1 MATAQDQVVI
11 ASLRAQTA
19 PPVVPIPNLIEVQ
32 TESYRQFLEDGL
44 TELFQTFSP
53 IEDFTGNISLEFL
66 EHELGEPKFL
76 LEDCRERDITY
87 ERPLRAK
94 VRLVTKETGEI
105 RESEVYMGEIPC
117 MTPKGTFLIN
127 EAERVVVNQLARSP
141 GVYFSDQ
148 IDFSGRQL
156 FSAQLIP
163 TEGVWVEFEAD
174 ASDVISVKIGQ
185 TRKFPATTLLRAMN
199 YFADPDEENPI
210 ECGNDAQILELFG
223 EHVSLKTPTVDDL
236 VGLVSVRDVLD
247 SDGKLIVGAYRTID
261 DAQAS
266 RIAAMKPKKFDALK
280 VGRYIAETMAEDPAH
295 AEVEALY
302 DIYKKIRPGDAPTE
316 EGARSLVHSMFFD
329 NKRYDLDR
337 VGRYKL
343 NIKLGVNLPLEQR
356 GLTKHDVI
364 AIVRYLVGLG
374 EGKEGYDVDDI
385 DHLENKR
392 IRGVGELLLNQFR
405 VGFLR
410 MERVARERMTSMDPD
425 KLSAQ
430 AIISIKPI
438 TAAVRS
444 FFGSGQLSQFMD
456 EVNPLSEL
464 THKRRLSAL
473 GPGGL
478 SRQSAKLEVRD
489 VHESHYGRICP
500 IETPEGPN
508 IGLVGALAVQAK
520 LDEFGFLMTPY
531 RKVKD
536 GRVTEEIVYLNAE
549 EERRYNIAPADT
561 QTGANGKFLEER
573 VICRG
578 ARGGYPRL
586 PVTQVD
592 LMDVSSR
599 QLFSAAT
606 SLIPFLENDDPIRGL
621 MGSNM
626 QRQAVPLVQSQSPL
640 IHTGMEERIAK
651 DSRTLI
657 VAEEGGRVEEADAS
671 HVVIKRRTGEV
682 DEYRLLKF
690 VRTNQATCTNH
701 HPLVKPGQRVKKGDV
716 IADGS
721 STRYG
726 ELALG
731 RDLNV
736 VYIPW
741 RGYNYED
748 AIILSDRLVR
758 DDVLTSIHIEKY
770 ETEARDTKLGP
781 EEITPDIPNV
791 GDEARKYLDDNG
803 IIIPGA
809 EVRAEDILVGKVAPK
824 GQSELT
830 AEEKLVIA
838 IFGKK
843 AEEMRDV
850 SLRLPHGEKG
860 KVVGVRVFS
869 RFRYVCESCG
879 AVFHCGRPP
888 ESTGCGL
895 CGGKLKRDLGDELPA
910 GVNQLVRVYVAQR
923 RKVMIGDKLAGRHG
937 NKGVIAK
944 ILPMED
950 MPFMA
955 DGTPCDVILNPL
967 GVPSRMNVGQILEA
981 HMGLVAEEL
990 GVRFCSPV
998 FQGFHESEVYR
1009 YMAAL
1014 ADARA
1019 ARAIKAFVEDELVRV
1034 IDGESVRVA
1043 IDLPDAITTENLHD
1057 LLRDGASSDD
1067 LVAASEANVAALTSA
1082 LKKELARIRPEELD
1096 LVCEI
1101 INYDGSGNGSTQAK
1115 IDAVLAKAMKVG
1127 RDRGGILRE
1136 NGRCEVRDGFTGEML
1151 HQSVMVGSAYLLK
1164 LNHLVEDKIHARS
1177 TGPYSLVTQQP
1188 LGGKAQFGGQRFGEM
1203 EVWALEAYGAA
1214 HALQEMLTIKSD
1226 DVVGRVKTYES
1237 IVKGESIGDP
1247 GVPESFF
1254 ILVKELESLG
1264 LRITAE
1270 RPDGSEF
1277 EIKDIDEDFT
1287 ATR

>member
-1 MATAQDQVVI
+1 MASAPEQVVI
-11 ASLRAQTA
+11 ESRRALQA
-19 PPVVPIPNLIEVQ
+19 PPVVDLPNLIEIQ
-32 TESYRQFLEDGL
+32 TESYQRFLDEGL
-44 TELFQTFSP
+44 AELFRTFSP

-66 EHELGEPKFL
+66 EYELGDAKYPLDE
-76 LEDCRERDITY
+76 CRERDITY
-87 ERPLRAK
+87 ERPLHAK

-105 RESEVYMGEIPC
+105 RESEVYLGEIPC

-127 EAERVVVNQLARSP
+127 EAERVVVSQLARSP
-141 GVYFSDQ
+141 GVYFSDT

-174 ASDVISVKIGQ
+174 ANDVISVKIGQ

-199 YFADPDEENPI
+199 YFPDPDPEHAV
-210 ECGNDAQILELFG
+210 ECGSDAQILELFG
-223 EHVSLKTPTVDDL
+223 TRVTLHSPDADEL
-236 VGLVSVRDVLD
+236 VGLVSLSDVL
-247 SDGKLIVGAYRTID
+247 SEDGKLVVGAYRTID
-261 DAQAS
+261 ESQAN
-266 RIAAMKPKKFDALK
+266 RIAAQKPKRFDALR
-280 VGRYIAETMAEDPAH
+280 VGRYVTSTMGVDPAH
-295 AEVEALY
+295 NEIEALY
-302 DIYKKIRPGDAPTE
+302 DIYKKVRPGDAPTE
-316 EGARSLVHSMFFD
+316 EGARQLLHSMFFD
-329 NKRYDLDR
+329 HKRYDLDR
-337 VGRYKL
+337 VGRHKL
-343 NIKLGVNLPLEQR
+343 NTKLAVNLPLERR

-364 AIVRYLVGLG
+364 AIVRYLVGLNEDR
-374 EGKEGYDVDDI
+374 EGFEVDDI

-405 VGFLR
+405 IGFLR

-425 KLSAQ
+425 KLTAH
-430 AIISIKPI
+430 AIISTKPI

-489 VHESHYGRICP
+489 VHHSHYGRICP

-508 IGLVGALAVQAK
+508 IGLVGALAVQAR
-520 LDEFGFLMTPY
+520 LDEFGFIRTPY
-531 RKVKD
+531 RRLKK
-536 GRVTEEIVYLNAE
+536 GRVTEEVDYLNAE
-549 EERRYNIAPADT
+549 EERHYAIAPADT
-561 QTGANGKFLEER
+561 PYDEKGLLVEER
-573 VICRG
+573 VVCRQG
-578 ARGGYPRL
+578 RSYPRL
-586 PVTQVD
+586 PREEIQY
-592 LMDVSSR
+592 MDVSSR

-626 QRQAVPLVQSQSPL
+626 QRQAVPLLRSQAPMV
-640 IHTGMEERIAK
+640 HTGMEARVAE
-651 DSRTLI
+651 DSGTMI
-657 VAEEGGRVEEADAS
+657 VAENAGRVESVDAGKI
-671 HVVIKRRTGEV
+671 VIRRRDKEV

-690 VRTNQATCTNH
+690 VRTNQATCMNH
-701 HPLVKPGQRVKKGDV
+701 RPLVRPGERVRAGQV
-716 IADGS
+716 LADGS

-731 RDLNV
+731 RDLMV
-736 VYIPW
+736 VYVPW

-748 AIILSDRLVR
+748 AIILSERLVR
-758 DDVLTSIHIEKY
+758 EDILTSIHVEKY

-791 GDEARKYLDDNG
+791 GEEARKYLDENG

-850 SLRLPHGEKG
+850 SLRMPHGEKG

-869 RFRYVCESCG
+869 RFRYVCESCDS
-879 AVFHCGRPP
+879 VFHYGRPP
-888 ESTGCGL
+888 ESIGCPI
-895 CGGKLKRDLGDELPA
+895 CMGKLRRDLGDELPA

-944 ILPMED
+944 ILPLED

-955 DGTPCDVILNPL
+955 DGTPADVILNPL

-981 HMGLVAEEL
+981 HMGQVAEEL
-990 GVRFCSPV
+990 GVRFRCPV
-998 FQGFHESEVYR
+998 FQGFREDEVYR
-1009 YMAAL
+1009 YLAAL
-1014 ADARA
+1014 ADVHSAAAVKACVEEELFRVLDGEKVHVECPMPPVLTRQDLHAMLQRGVSSEELVAQTEANMAELLDA
-1019 ARAIKAFVEDELVRV
+1019 ARARMSSLDGPSLALVSE
-1034 IDGESVRVA
+1034 ILGLSEETA
-1043 IDLPDAITTENLHD
+1043 
-1057 LLRDGASSDD
+1057 GAK
-1067 LVAASEANVAALTSA
+1067 SA
-1082 LKKELARIRPEELD
+1082 EVVDTIMARLI
-1096 LVCEI
+1096 EI
-1101 INYDGSGNGSTQAK
+1101 
-1115 IDAVLAKAMKVG
+1115 G
-1127 RDRGGILRE
+1127 RQRGGIVRE
-1136 NGRCEVRDGFTGEML
+1136 NGRTFMRDGYTGDPL
-1151 HQSVMVGSAYLLK
+1151 HQSVMVGQAYILK
-1164 LNHLVEDKIHARS
+1164 LSHLVEDKIHARS

-1214 HALQEMLTIKSD
+1214 HTLQEMLTIKSD

-1237 IVKGESIGDP
+1237 IVKGESIGEP

-1277 EIKDIDEDFT
+1277 EIKDIDEDLI
-1287 ATR
+1287 APR